1 MRILIPTFSKETT
14 SSINPSF
21 GRAEFFAIFDDQT
34 GVYTFIEN
42 PACSA
47 EGGAGILAA
56 QTVVDNKIDVVIAT
70 QCGQNAADVLKAA
83 NIKIAKA
90 IPGKVFELVEKY
102 RSGLLAELTE
112 IHSGF
117 HRRGGQ

>member
-1 MRILIPTFSKETT
+1 MRILIPTITKATT
-14 SSINPSF
+14 SGINPSF
-21 GRAEFFAIFDDQT
+21 GRAEFFAIFDDQS
-34 GVYTFIEN
+34 GVYTFIDN
-42 PACSA
+42 SACNA

-56 QTVVDNKIDVVIAT
+56 QTVVDNKIDIVIAT

-83 NIKIAKA
+83 NIKIFKAVPAK
-90 IPGKVFELVEKY
+90 IFELVEKY
-102 RSGLLAELTE
+102 RNGMLAELTE

>member
-14 SSINPSF
+14 SGINPSF
-21 GRAEFFAIFDDQT
+21 GRTEYFAIFDDQS
-34 GVYTFIEN
+34 GEYTFIDN
-42 PACSA
+42 PACNA

-56 QTVVDNKIDVVIAT
+56 QTVVDSKADVVIAT

-83 NIKIAKA
+83 DIKIFKAVPAK
-90 IPGKVFELVEKY
+90 IFELVEKY
-102 RSGLLAELTE
+102 RNGKLAELTE